1 MLLPTERL
9 ELRHW
14 SRGKMANTKW
24 LLYPDLA
31 RNALV
36 LKMMS
41 PLLLTMQTKVYNK
54 QIQCEKQLCLW
65 PSILCYDHL
74 SSAILCYIWP
84 SILCYDHLSSAMT
97 IYPLLSSP
105 IYDHLSS
112 SILCYDHLSSAPMLQ
127 SVTASDWHSDFRR
140 PTSGNFICHQTSG
153 HSQYGGATYL
163 ACLVLCNQDVPGRQ
177 ISVHKRF
184 ACQVLHTW
192 GYILTESKEGM
203 GSVRW
208 YQLSWSDVK
217 WKLL

>member
-1 MLLPTERL
+1 MFIETSHFSREPVFWMPVRCSYQLS
-9 ELRHW
+9 HW
-14 SRGKMANTKW
+14 SSGIGAEERWQNTKW
-24 LLYPDLA
+24 LLYLDLA

-65 PSILCYDHL
+65 PSILCYPL
-74 SSAILCYIWP
+74 LY
-84 SILCYDHLSSAMT
+84 MT
-97 IYPLLSSP
+97 IYPLLSSA

-112 SILCYDHLSSAPMLQ
+112 AILCYDHLSSAPMLQ

-153 HSQYGGATYL
+153 HSQHGGATYL

-184 ACQVLHTW
+184 PCQVLHTW

-217 WKLL
+217 WKSL